1 MRNADYHQKD
11 KLPGY
16 GTGYNL
22 VKEKPNNIDY
32 DFGNQFSLL
41 VYFIKIT
48 ISYFILCSFTPKSFT
63 GYVYPSSQGLT

>member
-16 GTGYNL
+16 GTGNNL

-41 VYFIKIT
+41 VYFI
-48 ISYFILCSFTPKSFT
+48 
-63 GYVYPSSQGLT
+63 

>member
-1 MRNADYHQKD
+1 MIHLMRNADYHQKD

-41 VYFIKIT
+41 VYFI
-48 ISYFILCSFTPKSFT
+48 
-63 GYVYPSSQGLT
+63 